1 VLFRSG
7 SGEQRE
13 LGWNGPARIEVSTR
27 EDGWSVEMAF
37 SLEKLG
43 LPADAKQIKFNL
55 ARGRVRQE
63 KLSRSYWQPLLDHDE
78 LAFGALALKS
88 R

>member
-1 VLFRSG
+1 
-7 SGEQRE
+7 
-13 LGWNGPARIEVSTR
+13 
-27 EDGWSVEMAF
+27 MAF